1 MKEHFKGTCILS
13 IVIILLLVNIGCSQ
27 YNGDE
32 PSSAQSNLASDA
44 CNPSILDTEQ
54 EPNDKNETSE
64 FEQLFQYNGLTMKLT
79 NIKEIKQGIATDGL
93 ETWEYDIYVVY
104 PGATMFIPNEN
115 VVNESSVALDYSNL
129 GFFTSNCERIS
140 ISSDM
145 APVEITN
152 DIQGIVDGDA
162 NAWVIAF
169 ELYSED

>member
-1 MKEHFKGTCILS
+1 MNEHFKRTCIIS
-13 IVIILLLVNIGCSQ
+13 IVILLLLVNTSCSK
-27 YNGDE
+27 YNGGNLS
-32 PSSAQSNLASDA
+32 PTQSNSTSDT
-44 CNPSILDTEQ
+44 CDSSILDTEQ
-54 EPNDKNETSE
+54 EPSNKMEPSK

-79 NIKEIKQGIATDGL
+79 NIKEIKQGIATDDL

-104 PGATMFIPNEN
+104 PGATMVLLSETD
-115 VVNESSVALDYSNL
+115 VNESSVKLDYSNL
-129 GFFTSNCERIS
+129 GFFTSDCERIS

-145 APVEITN
+145 TPVEITN